1 MVPYLLI
8 FRKVIEHDYKRV
20 TGSANRLEATICFL
34 RSLGE
39 EVPQSGVT
47 DADVDVI
54 HDGLYAPGDF
64 GGEKIQGKHS
74 LKEIGFGVPHIRE
87 LRTNHDN
94 LSFFLRQK
102 RRHITLSDSVFG
114 CSGVLDLCHPGDDV
128 QHSKQVRRFL
138 DHLPVNRWE
147 TERVE
152 ILCIQVLQTLVHYI
166 HLPQSLEL
174 LPIDSFD

>member
-8 FRKVIEHDYKRV
+8 FREVIEHDYKRL

-34 RSLGE
+34 RSLGQ

-54 HDGLYAPGDF
+54 HDGLYTPGDF
-64 GGEKIQGKHS
+64 GGKKIQRKHS

-94 LSFFLRQK
+94 LSLFLRQK
-102 RRHITLSDSVFG
+102 RRHIPLSNG
-114 CSGVLDLCHPGDDV
+114 CLGVLDICHPSNGV
-128 QHSKQVRRFL
+128 QHSKQVRRFSIIS
-138 DHLPVNRWE
+138 RE
-147 TERVE
+147 
-152 ILCIQVLQTLVHYI
+152 
-166 HLPQSLEL
+166 SLG
-174 LPIDSFD
+174 D